1 VKVEI
6 TPEPSEDERRAI
18 LEALRPKQAAPAAY
32 ESRWRA
38 AALVE
43 LGDDS
48 FAQEG
53 GRDAG
58 VVEP

>member
-1 VKVEI
+1 MELEI

-18 LEALRPKQAAPAAY
+18 LEALRALQAAPAAY

-38 AALVE
+38 AALAE
-43 LGDDS
+43 LGDGP
-48 FAQEG
+48 FTQECG
-53 GRDAG
+53 SDAG

>member
-1 VKVEI
+1 MNLDI

-18 LEALRPKQAAPAAY
+18 VDALQAMRALPAAY

-38 AALVE
+38 AALAD
-43 LGDDS
+43 LGDGPL
-48 FAQEG
+48 AEER
-53 GRDAG
+53 GRDSG